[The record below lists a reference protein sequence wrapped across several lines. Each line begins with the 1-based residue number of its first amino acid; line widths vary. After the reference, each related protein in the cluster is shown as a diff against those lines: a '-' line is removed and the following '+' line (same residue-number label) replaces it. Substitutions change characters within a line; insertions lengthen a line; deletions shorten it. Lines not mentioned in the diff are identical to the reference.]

1 MENNF
6 HINRPEDIGKQ
17 KQKISAKELKGIKA
31 KVDKVNLRPSSHCL
45 LCKNTIDE
53 MDKFNHTCGVQ
64 TPNRRLPLSEKY
76 HIQSSFEYDY
86 RIRG

>member
-1 MENNF
+1 MKILRYFIIIFIGFQLTSCDDVFPREEEKDRIVFTIEPRLDKDNNF
-6 HINRPEDIGKQ
+6 DG
-17 KQKISAKELKGIKA
+17 
-31 KVDKVNLRPSSHCL
+31 
-45 LCKNTIDE
+45 